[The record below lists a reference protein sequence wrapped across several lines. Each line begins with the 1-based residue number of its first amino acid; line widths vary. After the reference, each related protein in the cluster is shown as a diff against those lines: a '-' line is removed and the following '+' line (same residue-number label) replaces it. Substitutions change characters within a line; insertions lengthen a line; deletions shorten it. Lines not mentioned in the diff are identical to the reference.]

1 MTHQREN
8 PLHLEPPAIRADA
21 ALGERLA
28 LLARASTPTPVRRR
42 AAWRAP
48 LAGLVIVVGTG
59 GLAYGAQSVA
69 HHLESPAVVVPGNDL
84 SPEASASARA
94 SSEAPSDELRSTDP
108 TTVGGVPSDE
118 DGPGLHVG
126 KDHAGGA
133 DGAPGRA
140 GTAPGQ
146 QRTKQRGKSATAPGR
161 TGQQPSASRTPGPS
175 KKGAS
180 TAKKKPKSSHGRG
193 HGG

>member
-1 MTHQREN
+1 MTQQRQN
-8 PLHLEPPAIRADA
+8 PLHLEPPTRRADA

-42 AAWRAP
+42 AAWRVP
-48 LAGLVIVVGTG
+48 LAGLALVVGTG

-69 HHLESPAVVVPGNDL
+69 HHLESPALVVPGNEL
-84 SPEASASARA
+84 SPEASASARTG
-94 SSEAPSDELRSTDP
+94 SEAPTELRSTDP
-108 TTVGGVPSDE
+108 TAAASVPATEDE
-118 DGPGLHVG
+118 HGLRVG
-126 KDHAGGA
+126 KDHAKGA

-146 QRTKQRGKSATAPGR
+146 QRAKQRGKSASAPGR
-161 TGQQPSASRTPGPS
+161 TGQQPGTSHGKSP

-180 TAKKKPKSSHGRG
+180 TSKKPAQSTRG
-193 HGG
+193 NGG